1 VEGIPLTTSPSPGP
15 YPGPLAVTD
24 GEERLARAGLTAL
37 TRFGDTA
44 VRDLVEQH
52 GATAVYQQL
61 IAEQADFSPG
71 LFAQVHRALT
81 AARRGELRLVI
92 PGDPDWPAHLDT
104 PKVADLWQAP
114 PLALWVR
121 GTASLAAALQHSVAL
136 AGARAGTSYGAH
148 VATEIAGGCV
158 QARWTVVA
166 GGNFGCEAAAHRAA
180 LAHDGITVAVL
191 GCGVDR
197 PLPAGHNA
205 LFDRITEHGLLVSP
219 YPPGT
224 GVTHERHE
232 ARNVL
237 VAVLAGGSVLVEAG
251 DGSSAAITMKTAL
264 LVGTPAMVVPGPV
277 TSAMSAECHRLL
289 RLPGYRLVTSAADVL
304 DQLTPF

>member
-1 VEGIPLTTSPSPGP
+1 LTTSPTPGP
-15 YPGPLAVTD
+15 YSGPLAVTD

-37 TRFGDTA
+37 TRFGDTT
-44 VRDLVEQH
+44 VRDLVDQH

-61 IAEQADFSPG
+61 IADQADFSPD
-71 LFAQVHRALT
+71 LFARVHRALT
-81 AARRGELRLVI
+81 AVRRGPLRLVI
-92 PGDPDWPAHLDT
+92 PGDPDWPAHLGT
-104 PKVADLWQAP
+104 PPVADLWQAP

-121 GTASLAAALQHSVAL
+121 GTAPLAAALQHSVAI

-148 VATEIAGGCV
+148 VATEIARGCV
-158 QARWTVVA
+158 QAGWAIVG

-191 GCGVDR
+191 GCGLDR

-205 LFDRITEHGLLVSP
+205 LFDRITERGLLVSP
-219 YPPGT
+219 YPPGSGLT
-224 GVTHERHE
+224 RARHE

-237 VAVLAGGSVLVEAG
+237 IAALAGGSVLVEAG
-251 DGSSAAITMKTAL
+251 EGSSAGITMKTAL
-264 LVGTPAMVVPGPV
+264 LAGTPAMVVPGPV
-277 TSAMSAECHRLL
+277 TSAMSADCHRLL